1 MNLSPKALRYTV
13 EALEYRVA
21 AYEQQLE
28 NTDLD
33 EDQVADLNNDVMF
46 LESLL
51 QDLRKALEA
60 PVAQVF

>member
-33 EDQVADLNNDVMF
+33 EDQVADLNNDLMF

-60 PVAQVF
+60 TVAQVF

>member
-33 EDQVADLNNDVMF
+33 EDQIADLNNDLMF